1 MKKLLIFLCFYVP
14 LGVFCQSR
22 GLVDSVNYA
31 IAPRYVFE
39 ADTVAG
45 TYHKFNLIAEAGI
58 VRGRGK
64 MLVVVAGNADS
75 SVELN
80 KVFVLSRNNDGLV
93 IVDSSAAFTVGELGP
108 RVDVK
113 GSKILVTH
121 DFEKGLNRLT
131 YVYDNDLSRFM
142 LQKLYYSN
150 VVPGYGEDDH
160 AVSMVQEY
168 SVAAQVLSIK
178 SSFRNFTTGKVDK
191 IKKKAISQKIPAGT
205 SLSLRKMSDPYDYD
219 VFLTE
224 GTLYDQM
231 VKY

>member
-1 MKKLLIFLCFYVP
+1 MKKLLFFLCYCLP
-14 LGVFCQSR
+14 LGAFCQSK
-22 GLVDSVNYA
+22 GLADSVNYA

-75 SVELN
+75 TVELN
-80 KVFVLSRNNDGLV
+80 KIFVLCRNNDGLV

-113 GSKILVTH
+113 GNLILVTH
-121 DFEKGLNRLT
+121 DFEKGLNRLV
-131 YVYDNDLSRFM
+131 YVYNNTLGRYM

-150 VVPGYGEDDH
+150 EVTGYGDEDH

-168 SVAAQVLSIK
+168 SVPRQALTLK
-178 SSFRNFTTGKVDK
+178 TLFRSFTTGQIDKV
-191 IKKKAISQKIPAGT
+191 KKREIAQKLPPGT
-205 SLSLRKMSDPYDYD
+205 ALSLRKMADPYDFD

-224 GTLYDQM
+224 GTLYERM
-231 VKY
+231 VIY